1 MSVIKD
7 SLGEVLG
14 VRGMQKWSV
23 LFPRTLE
30 VTHLRQWLTLL
41 KSCIGA
47 FLVVE
52 TSGVDPRLR

>member
-7 SLGEVLG
+7 SLGELLG
-14 VRGMQKWSV
+14 VRGMQKWGV

-41 KSCIGA
+41 KKLHWCLFA
-47 FLVVE
+47 
-52 TSGVDPRLR
+52 DRNLRCRPKT